1 MERTMIVGA
10 PREEKRRF
18 PRVQKMWFVHY
29 TRAEVPGADW
39 AGSVKNLSVVGVAF
53 RTEEAL
59 EAQTPLRMMF
69 NLPVPALRPVQGTV
83 VWRQD
88 VRPQQYEYGVAFEPL
103 SPPEIEVLQRYVSR
117 LLERRS

>member
-1 MERTMIVGA
+1 MGEA

-18 PRVQKMWFVHY
+18 PRVQKIWFIHY
-29 TRAEVPGADW
+29 TRAGAPGTHWA
-39 AGSVKNLSVVGVAF
+39 AGSVKDLSVVGVAF

-59 EAQTPLRMMF
+59 EVQTPLRMMF
-69 NLPVPALRPVQGTV
+69 NLPVPALRSVQGTI

-103 SPPEIEVLQRYVSR
+103 SPPEIEVLQRYLTK
-117 LLERRS
+117 LLDRRS